1 MPAARRNA
9 MAPLQVNGDLMGT
22 ETRGAEAPVLI
33 LTKNAFEALDISD
46 YLMRRGLDPVLSE
59 TKIEQCSAFFDDSLP
74 PPRLV
79 FFAFPLSDPAARDWL
94 YTALSKKWPV
104 ILVNGDT
111 TEPELQSLPMLSR
124 PFKTSHLDAVMEMVS
139 E

>member
-1 MPAARRNA
+1 
-9 MAPLQVNGDLMGT
+9 MGT
-22 ETRGAEAPVLI
+22 GTRGAEAPVLI
-33 LTKNAFEALDISD
+33 LTKNAFEAVDISD
-46 YLMRRGLDPVLSE
+46 YLMRRGLDAVLSE
-59 TKIEQCSAFFDDSLP
+59 TKIEQCAAFLNDGLP

-94 YTALSKKWPV
+94 FTALSKNWRI

-111 TEPELQSLPMLSR
+111 AEPELQSLPMLTR
-124 PFKTSHLDAVMEMVS
+124 PFKTSHLDAVMQMVG